1 MLSKGFYGQMN
12 DTSSV
17 SGTRISLLLFSIYR
31 DIYIHKYIYLSVY
44 LYLLNVS
51 YCCIYVCSFGKVK
64 CIVQVVNCY
73 KEVVKKES
81 RHSLNLFFSCAN
93 DRGDCDGGGTC
104 ACYIQTFRKGIPLR
118 NLSRKRICNIS
129 VL

>member
-1 MLSKGFYGQMN
+1 MTLHLSLALEYHFFYL
-12 DTSSV
+12 V
-17 SGTRISLLLFSIYR
+17 YIEIF
-31 DIYIHKYIYLSVY
+31 IYINISIYLSVY

-104 ACYIQTFRKGIPLR
+104 ACYIQMFRKGIPLR